1 MVEYADQMVGS
12 GPKDKAERLQTLQDR
27 AIRIIDN
34 NEHRELNKPALSAYY
49 RITPLNERRA
59 EHLCVVM
66 HRLSKNDHL
75 LDISRPEIHLRNH
88 NKVKFKTHN
97 RINEKYLKSPILR
110 GVTMWDRIPE
120 SIQSSLYLCFVY
132 NISLDVCLLLKRNQ

>member
-1 MVEYADQMVGS
+1 MRIYQLSRLRKYITKDVANLIYKQTILPVVEYADQMVGS
-12 GPKDKAERLQTLQDR
+12 GPKDKAVRLQTLQDR

-34 NEHRELNKPALSAYY
+34 NEHRELNKLALSAYY

-88 NKVKFKTHN
+88 NKVKLEPT
-97 RINEKYLKSPILR
+97 IGSMKS
-110 GVTMWDRIPE
+110 T
-120 SIQSSLYLCFVY
+120 
-132 NISLDVCLLLKRNQ
+132 